1 MKRFNEHRPELTTIS
16 VDPSMNTNDYSAKSL
31 KTWTVKELLHYL
43 TINADSKNTFELK
56 SIVGY
61 LAKKAQINEG
71 PRYDACFC
79 IGFEYSKMSICDG

>member
-16 VDPSMNTNDYSAKSL
+16 VDPNMNTNDYSAKSL

-71 PRYDACFC
+71 PRYVGCFY
-79 IGFEYSKMSICDG
+79 IGFE